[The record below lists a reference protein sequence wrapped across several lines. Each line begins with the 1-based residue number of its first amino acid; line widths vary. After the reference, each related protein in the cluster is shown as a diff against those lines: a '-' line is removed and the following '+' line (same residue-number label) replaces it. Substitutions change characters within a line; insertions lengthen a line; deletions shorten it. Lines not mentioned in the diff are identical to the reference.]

1 MLQDKVVGE
10 IARERDKT
18 PAQVLIRHLIQQGI
32 VAIPKSVR
40 EERIR
45 GNFDVFGFSLS
56 EEEMQKLDSLDKGS
70 GARTFT
76 LESEGDFLPVEES
89 EDLTKLAE
97 YPVAERD
104 NY

>member
-10 IARERDKT
+10 IAKERDKT
-18 PAQVLIRHLIQQGI
+18 PAQVLIRHLIQQGV

-40 EERIR
+40 EHCIR
-45 GNFDVFGFSLS
+45 ENFDVFGFSLS
-56 EEEMQKLDSLDKGS
+56 EEEMRKLDSLDKGS

-76 LESEGDFLPVEES
+76 LESEGDFLPVEEGA
-89 EDLTKLAE
+89 DLTKLSE

>member
-10 IARERDKT
+10 IAEERDKT
-18 PAQVLIRHLIQQGI
+18 TAQVLIRHLIQQGV

-40 EERIR
+40 EERIM